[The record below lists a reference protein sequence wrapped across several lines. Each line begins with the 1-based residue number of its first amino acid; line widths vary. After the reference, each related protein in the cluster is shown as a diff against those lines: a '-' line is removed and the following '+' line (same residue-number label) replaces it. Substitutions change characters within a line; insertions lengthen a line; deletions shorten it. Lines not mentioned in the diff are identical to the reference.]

1 MKPVHEKIKYFNLS
15 NFFTKSKGSYADI
28 TPKDKPVCP
37 RIMILGKCFVGY
49 NGTNSKITDDYAK
62 KVHDTIKSAIRSTIN
77 GQNDD
82 VKTK

>member
-15 NFFTKSKGSYADI
+15 NFLTKSKVSYADV
-28 TPKDKPVCP
+28 TPKHKPVCP
-37 RIMILGKCFVGY
+37 RMMILGKFCVGY
-49 NGTNSKITDDYAK
+49 NGTHSKITDDYAK
-62 KVHDTIKSAIRSTIN
+62 KVHDKIKSAIRSTIN